1 MRRMALAHDCR
12 WPASV
17 TNLCRSERERCRY
30 GVQLLLHYS
39 PMLLYRWAAS
49 FQDHCDGPRATNR
62 SAPSVVPKLTLQRRS
77 ATRLELPTFDSR
89 YWRRLF
95 RSCSGAALITSPSSS
110 PPKPKAAT
118 VKNLHAELG
127 SLARM
132 MPTDAG
138 RYAMLIGNLLGGL
151 GPNHVLWGTDTPL
164 IGPPRWQIEAFQSFI
179 MPEALVE
186 QRGYSLLTPEVKDRT
201 FGRNAARIFG
211 IDISAAQGRSAL
223 QTSR

>member
-39 PMLLYRWAAS
+39 PMLLYRWATS
-49 FQDHCDGPRATNR
+49 FQDHSDGPRATNR

-164 IGPPRWQIEAFQSFI
+164 IGPLA
-179 MPEALVE
+179 
-186 QRGYSLLTPEVKDRT
+186 
-201 FGRNAARIFG
+201 
-211 IDISAAQGRSAL
+211 GRSRPFRVSLCLRPSLNSAV
-223 QTSR
+223 TRC